1 MGQGITKFRPG
12 DSLTRA
18 EFVTL
23 LARAL
28 YGTTYNDSAPYYAKS
43 MAKLFAD
50 GVIKNTDP
58 SLIEIKA
65 YLLTM
70 LMRSATGK

>member
-1 MGQGITKFRPG
+1 M
-12 DSLTRA
+12 TRA

-28 YGTTYNDSAPYYAKS
+28 YGDTYNTSAPYYAKS

-50 GVIKNTDP
+50 GVIKNTTP
-58 SLIEIKA
+58 SLVEIKA
-65 YLLTM
+65 YLLIM
-70 LMRSATGK
+70 LERTATGK